1 MEFKQVLQNR
11 RSIRSFKDQAVSD
24 EQINEILEL
33 ANTSPSAGN
42 RQARSVVIVKDREVI
57 KRLSVAAM
65 GQASVA
71 EAAVVFAITANP
83 DEALARYGKRGQD
96 LYTVQD
102 ATIFTA
108 YLQLAV
114 TALGLASVWIGAFE
128 EEAVRD
134 VLDLD
139 GTKKPIALVPVGY
152 PAAEPRETGRKR
164 LDELVI
170 KTI

>member
-42 RQARSVVIVKDREVI
+42 RQARSVVVIKDRETI

-71 EAAVVFAITANP
+71 EAGVVFAITANP
-83 DEALARYGKRGQD
+83 EEALARYGKRGQD
-96 LYTVQD
+96 LYTIQD

-108 YLQLAV
+108 YLQLAA
-114 TALGLASVWIGAFE
+114 TSLGLASVWIGAFE
-128 EEAVRD
+128 EEAVRE
-134 VLDLD
+134 VLDLS
-139 GTKKPIALVPVGY
+139 KANRPIALVPIGY
-152 PAAEPRETGRKR
+152 PAAEPRDTTRKR

-170 KTI
+170 KKI